1 MTRSA
6 DDWRDWRR
14 SVKARAP
21 YVSRRTHEQLE
32 RRYRALVEALHG
44 RISRADEAP
53 LRVVKP
59 ISAGLAGEVCLFVT
73 HAGQPTIK
81 SHVLHHVAQLHA
93 AGIAVVVIANTDLPL
108 DAVHVPPELAQACD
122 GLLVRANL
130 GLDFAAWS
138 HAFGLADRTGWERL
152 YLVNDSIV
160 GPLFPP
166 VFQAMLGRIRA
177 SCADHLGL
185 TWNTQ
190 PVRHLQSYFLVFNR
204 DVIRS
209 ETLLELMANVRNFDD
224 KGEVVDFYEVR
235 LTQVLQDAGF
245 TCDTAFPDF
254 AGGLGD
260 SAHLL
265 QDRTAAEES
274 GFPYVKTSLLK
285 RYPADARVAWIRQ
298 EGQVDGQV

>member
-1 MTRSA
+1 
-6 DDWRDWRR
+6 
-14 SVKARAP
+14 
-21 YVSRRTHEQLE
+21 
-32 RRYRALVEALHG
+32 
-44 RISRADEAP
+44 
-53 LRVVKP
+53 
-59 ISAGLAGEVCLFVT
+59 
-73 HAGQPTIK
+73 
-81 SHVLHHVAQLHA
+81 
-93 AGIAVVVIANTDLPL
+93 
-108 DAVHVPPELAQACD
+108 
-122 GLLVRANL
+122 
-130 GLDFAAWS
+130 
-138 HAFGLADRTGWERL
+138 
-152 YLVNDSIV
+152 VNDSIV

-177 SCADHLGL
+177 SSADHLGL

-265 QDRTAAEES
+265 QDRTAAEQS

-285 RYPADARVAWIRQ
+285 RYPADARVAWIRR